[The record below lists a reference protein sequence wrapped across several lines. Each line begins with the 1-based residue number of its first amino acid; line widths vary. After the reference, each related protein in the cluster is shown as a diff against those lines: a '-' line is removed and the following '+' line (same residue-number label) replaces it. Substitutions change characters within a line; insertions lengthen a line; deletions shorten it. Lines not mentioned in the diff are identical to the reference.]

1 MKKITA
7 WVLSLCI
14 LLGLTAC
21 GEQTEEPAAASDTSQ
36 SGVSQLAEEESQSS
50 AAAEENT
57 QTAQETG
64 QEHILIAYFSWADNT
79 ILEDEESAVQSAL
92 SHYEAKLIDSRSH
105 MGLLS
110 YLFASGIQLQVY
122 IL

>member
-36 SGVSQLAEEESQSS
+36 SGVSQPDWEESQSS

-64 QEHILIAYFSWADNT
+64 QEHILIARKLLFNLRFPIMNPLATVQITAGSMRWPP
-79 ILEDEESAVQSAL
+79 SA
-92 SHYEAKLIDSRSH
+92 
-105 MGLLS
+105 
-110 YLFASGIQLQVY
+110 
-122 IL
+122 